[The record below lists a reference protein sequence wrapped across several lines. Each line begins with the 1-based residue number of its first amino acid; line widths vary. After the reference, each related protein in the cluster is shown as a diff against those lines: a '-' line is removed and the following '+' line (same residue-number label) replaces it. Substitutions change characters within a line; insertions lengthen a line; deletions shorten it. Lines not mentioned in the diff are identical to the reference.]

1 MYKIK
6 ECIIVEGS
14 YDKIKLSGFID
25 GIILEVHGFGIYNN
39 KDMQKTIKKLAEEF
53 GIVILTDSDSAGF
66 RIRNFI
72 KQNIPKE
79 QVKHAYIPEIHGKE
93 RRKRV
98 SSKEGLLGVEGI
110 DEKIIIDALIRA
122 GCEIDG
128 SAIEKDTPKMTKSD
142 LMKMGLTGGNESK
155 KRRLELLKKLS
166 LPAKLSSNMM
176 LDIIN
181 RLYSKEE
188 FEELSG
194 TIK

>member
-53 GIVILTDSDSAGF
+53 GVVILTDSDSAGF

-72 KQNIPKE
+72 KQSIPKE
-79 QVKHAYIPEIHGKE
+79 QVKHAYIPEIPGKE

-98 SSKEGLLGVEGI
+98 PAKEGLLGVEGI
-110 DEKIIIDALIRA
+110 DEKTIIDALVRA

-128 SAIEKDTPKMTKSD
+128 GTAEKCGDKITKSD
-142 LMKMGLTGGNESK
+142 LMRMGLSGGNESK

-166 LPAKLSSNMM
+166 LPAKISSNMM
-176 LDIIN
+176 IDIIN
-181 RLYSKEE
+181 RLYSKED

>member
-39 KDMQKTIKKLAEEF
+39 KDMQKTIQKLSKEF

-72 KQNIPKE
+72 KQNIPKD
-79 QVKHAYIPEIHGKE
+79 QVRHAYIPEIPGKE

-98 SSKEGLLGVEGI
+98 SAKEGLLGVEGI
-110 DEKIIIDALIRA
+110 DEKTIIDALVRA

-128 SAIEKDTPKMTKSD
+128 SAAEKRDDKITKSD
-142 LMKMGLTGGNESK
+142 LMRMGLSGGSESK
-155 KRRLELLKKLS
+155 RRRLELLKKLS
-166 LPAKLSSNMM
+166 LPAKISSNMM

-188 FEELSG
+188 LIELIS